1 MTAKAASTN
10 HFMATLLSLIS
21 AQLTAA
27 TQAGPGPKVPP
38 AHRPPH
44 CNDGAGRRGPTRADA
59 GRRGPAAEA
68 LRPVPPGLSL
78 RIRTSASARMNPAAA
93 AVKRYWGMRTGISG
107 KGWCHA
113 VTGRRS
119 D

>member
-44 CNDGAGRRGPTRADA
+44 CNDGA
-59 GRRGPAAEA
+59 
-68 LRPVPPGLSL
+68 
-78 RIRTSASARMNPAAA
+78 
-93 AVKRYWGMRTGISG
+93 
-107 KGWCHA
+107 
-113 VTGRRS
+113 
-119 D
+119 